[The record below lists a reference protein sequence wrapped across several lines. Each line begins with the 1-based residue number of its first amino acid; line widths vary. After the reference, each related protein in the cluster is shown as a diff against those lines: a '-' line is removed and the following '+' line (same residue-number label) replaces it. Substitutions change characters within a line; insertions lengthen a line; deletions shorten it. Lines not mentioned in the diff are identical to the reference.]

1 MRRIQWWIRPGPSL
15 KMIFGTQTDGRGSR
29 GERKGMVQ
37 TDIEGERVRK
47 KAVQQILDQKRDEM
61 VKKIYCEDKGR

>member
-1 MRRIQWWIRPGPSL
+1 MRRIQWWMRPGPSL
-15 KMIFGTQTDGRGSR
+15 TMIFGTRTDRRGSR
-29 GERKGMVQ
+29 RERKGMVQ

-47 KAVQQILDQKRDEM
+47 KAVQQILDQKRDER